1 MTIITYRDG
10 IIAADTLVVGGPEGT
25 GFRVGYGPKLLRIKN
40 GVLALCGR
48 AAPISAIAEWLEN
61 GRDGEL
67 PPCPGGG
74 AIWFPDHGRI
84 EDIADNAIELIDFDA
99 PYLAWGSGEQFALAA
114 MWMGADAAKAAEAAM
129 AFDVN
134 CGGTITTMQ
143 HVR

>member
-48 AAPISAIAEWLEN
+48 AAPISAIAE
-61 GRDGEL
+61 
-67 PPCPGGG
+67 
-74 AIWFPDHGRI
+74 WFPDHGRI